1 MQIKTKKNPIS
12 WGEKRCNRWIVQSEE
27 NEFES
32 SKYKVQYFMQNSILE
47 QAKVAEQ
54 NYIIQFLK
62 ELKLYKKID
71 PDKVR

>member
-1 MQIKTKKNPIS
+1 
-12 WGEKRCNRWIVQSEE
+12 
-27 NEFES
+27 
-32 SKYKVQYFMQNSILE
+32 MQNSILE

-62 ELKLYKKID
+62 VLKLYKKID

>member
-1 MQIKTKKNPIS
+1 
-12 WGEKRCNRWIVQSEE
+12 
-27 NEFES
+27 
-32 SKYKVQYFMQNSILE
+32 MQNSILE

>member
-1 MQIKTKKNPIS
+1 
-12 WGEKRCNRWIVQSEE
+12 
-27 NEFES
+27 
-32 SKYKVQYFMQNSILE
+32 MQNSILE

-62 ELKLYKKID
+62 VLKLYKKTD